1 MSATTAIEPS
11 GTAGSDAE
19 RRAALALADELRTA
33 GREVRVL
40 PLWVR
45 TAWWAPLALAA
56 ALGVTG
62 SIASIE
68 SPAAGLVLGLA
79 GLAIALTELTPLHP
93 VRRLAF
99 ARATQNVVAAP
110 PLTPDDAVTLVLTAA
125 VDRERRG
132 LARRLPG
139 GVLRWSVAGLALVAA
154 CAAVRLAGADGDWLG
169 IVQLPPTLALL
180 LCTLALLDQAVADPP
195 EDDRAAVETAL
206 AVAAALDEQPPTRL
220 AVAVVLAGAG
230 GARSAGL
237 RAWLRARRRRGLDRG
252 RVALLHLEPTPG
264 EPPSWWTHD
273 GDLVASALHPQL
285 VAAARSAATAEPALA
300 ASPRRRPLGT
310 AAGRA
315 RGAGWPALAV
325 GAGDADAAT
334 AFTLALISALDADL
348 ARRSPAAAG
357 GG

>member
-19 RRAALALADELRTA
+19 RRAALALAEELRAA

-45 TAWWAPLALAA
+45 TAWWAPLAIAA
-56 ALGVTG
+56 ALGIAG
-62 SIASIE
+62 SVVAVE
-68 SPAAGLVLGLA
+68 APVPGLVLALTGLA
-79 GLAIALTELTPLHP
+79 VALTELTPLQP
-93 VRRLAF
+93 LRRLTI
-99 ARATQNVVAAP
+99 ARATQNVVVAP
-110 PLTPDDAVTLVLTAA
+110 RATPDDSITLVLTAA

-139 GVLRWSVAGLALVAA
+139 GVLRWLIPSLALVAG
-154 CAAVRLAGADGDWLG
+154 CAIARAAEVDGDWLG

-180 LCTLALLDQAVADPP
+180 LCALSLLDQSVAHPP
-195 EDDRAAVETAL
+195 QDDRVAVETVLRVCDALDAQPPRRL
-206 AVAAALDEQPPTRL
+206 AVAA
-220 AVAVVLAGAG
+220 VLAGAG

-237 RAWLRARRRRGLDRG
+237 RAWLAARRRRGLDRE
-252 RVALLHLEPTPG
+252 RVALLHVEPTPG

-273 GDLVASALHPQL
+273 GELVASALHPQL
-285 VAAARSAATAEPALA
+285 VTAAQAAASAEPALSA
-300 ASPRRRPLGT
+300 RARRRPLGT

-315 RGAGWPALAV
+315 RAAGWPSLAI
-325 GAGDADAAT
+325 GAGEVEAAA
-334 AFTLALISALDADL
+334 AFTLALVAALDDDL
-348 ARRSPAAAG
+348 QHRSHAAAG